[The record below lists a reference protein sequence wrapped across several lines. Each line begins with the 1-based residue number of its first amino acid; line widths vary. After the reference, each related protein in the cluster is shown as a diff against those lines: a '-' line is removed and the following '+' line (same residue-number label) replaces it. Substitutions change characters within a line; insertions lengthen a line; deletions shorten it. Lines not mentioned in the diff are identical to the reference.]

1 MYNPSRQQ
9 FLALSRKGNLIPV
22 YKEILADLETPV
34 SAYFKIARGAK
45 YSFLLESVEGEE
57 KIARFSFLAKDPE
70 LIFQSK
76 ENSVKMSQFKNG
88 RLTTTSRK
96 LKESPLRHLREI
108 MRGYRFVQL
117 PELPR
122 FCGGLVG
129 YLSYDVV
136 RYFEKLPRKAK
147 DDLKLPD
154 ALFVLTRSL
163 VIFDHRNHNIKVVYC
178 ARVDPEASLRK
189 KLKAYKEA
197 LKKIDE
203 LVAELKQPLKLPKFV
218 GAGRGVRANTKGRSL
233 QSNFTKERFVSIV
246 RKAKE
251 EIKRG
256 EIIQVVLSQRL
267 EVNLKIDPFDV
278 YRELRVLNPSPYM
291 FYLNF
296 NGLKLIGSSPELLVR
311 CEGGIVE
318 TRPIAGTRRRGKDE
332 KEDEALARDLLN
344 DAKEKAEHIM
354 LVDLGR
360 NDLGRVCVKG
370 SVRISEFMTVE
381 KYSHVMHIISNVQ
394 GKLHPSKNI
403 LDVLQAAF
411 PAGTVSGAPKIR
423 AMEIIEDLEKVSRG
437 PYAGCVGYLSF
448 SGNLDT
454 CITIRTIVVKG
465 NKAYIQAGA
474 GIVADSQPQREYQ
487 ETLNKAK
494 AQMLAIELAHQN

>member
-197 LKKIDE
+197 LKK
-203 LVAELKQPLKLPKFV
+203 
-218 GAGRGVRANTKGRSL
+218 N
-233 QSNFTKERFVSIV
+233 
-246 RKAKE
+246 
-251 EIKRG
+251 
-256 EIIQVVLSQRL
+256 
-267 EVNLKIDPFDV
+267 
-278 YRELRVLNPSPYM
+278 
-291 FYLNF
+291 
-296 NGLKLIGSSPELLVR
+296 
-311 CEGGIVE
+311 
-318 TRPIAGTRRRGKDE
+318 
-332 KEDEALARDLLN
+332 
-344 DAKEKAEHIM
+344 
-354 LVDLGR
+354 
-360 NDLGRVCVKG
+360 
-370 SVRISEFMTVE
+370 
-381 KYSHVMHIISNVQ
+381 
-394 GKLHPSKNI
+394 
-403 LDVLQAAF
+403 
-411 PAGTVSGAPKIR
+411 
-423 AMEIIEDLEKVSRG
+423 
-437 PYAGCVGYLSF
+437 
-448 SGNLDT
+448 
-454 CITIRTIVVKG
+454 
-465 NKAYIQAGA
+465 
-474 GIVADSQPQREYQ
+474 
-487 ETLNKAK
+487 
-494 AQMLAIELAHQN
+494 

>member
-1 MYNPSRQQ
+1 
-9 FLALSRKGNLIPV
+9 
-22 YKEILADLETPV
+22 
-34 SAYFKIARGAK
+34 
-45 YSFLLESVEGEE
+45 
-57 KIARFSFLAKDPE
+57 
-70 LIFQSK
+70 
-76 ENSVKMSQFKNG
+76 
-88 RLTTTSRK
+88 
-96 LKESPLRHLREI
+96 
-108 MRGYRFVQL
+108 
-117 PELPR
+117 
-122 FCGGLVG
+122 
-129 YLSYDVV
+129 
-136 RYFEKLPRKAK
+136 
-147 DDLKLPD
+147 
-154 ALFVLTRSL
+154 
-163 VIFDHRNHNIKVVYC
+163 
-178 ARVDPEASLRK
+178 
-189 KLKAYKEA
+189 
-197 LKKIDE
+197 
-203 LVAELKQPLKLPKFV
+203 
-218 GAGRGVRANTKGRSL
+218 
-233 QSNFTKERFVSIV
+233 
-246 RKAKE
+246 
-251 EIKRG
+251 
-256 EIIQVVLSQRL
+256 
-267 EVNLKIDPFDV
+267 
-278 YRELRVLNPSPYM
+278 M

-360 NDLGRVCVKG
+360 NDLGRVCAKG